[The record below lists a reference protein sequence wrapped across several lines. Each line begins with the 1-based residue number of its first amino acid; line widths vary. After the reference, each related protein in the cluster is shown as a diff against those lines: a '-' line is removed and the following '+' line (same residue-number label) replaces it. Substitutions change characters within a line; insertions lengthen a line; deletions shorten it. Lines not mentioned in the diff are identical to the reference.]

1 VVSIALIALGLPF
14 VIRVER
20 IGQRAA
26 LSLAATII
34 SLGVYLGLFL
44 TLFFTPLIAVAA
56 GAGLGLLAWVVLGGL
71 HLLRTRHMP
80 LPQVA

>member
-1 VVSIALIALGLPF
+1 
-14 VIRVER
+14 
-20 IGQRAA
+20 
-26 LSLAATII
+26 
-34 SLGVYLGLFL
+34 
-44 TLFFTPLIAVAA
+44 VAA